1 MPSRRTALQQ
11 LTLLGWAAGA
21 LAARPAPAAPATPA
35 APWPSAPIR
44 ILLVYPPGGVS
55 DVAARAL
62 AELLSQALA
71 TPVRVDYRPGA
82 SGSLG
87 VEALASAAPD
97 GHTLAFSATSPL
109 TLYPQLSRVRYD
121 PQRNIS
127 PVASVML
134 TPSLLVGTPAFS
146 GTGLPD
152 VLAQAHARPGQL
164 RWATTGA
171 GTTGHLVL
179 AQWQRA
185 SGALVSHIPYKGG
198 GQQLA
203 DALAGQFELLS
214 TNVGGLQ
221 LAHIRSGKFKP
232 LAVGA
237 PQRLAALPKVPTW
250 AELGYPL
257 ANLASVFGLFAPA
270 GTPPAVLDRL
280 NAEVNRALGHATLRD
295 PLLAA
300 DNLPTGGSADDF
312 AALIR
317 REQTQHRALLR
328 QVVISLD

>member
-1 MPSRRTALQQ
+1 MNRYRRRC
-11 LTLLGWAAGA
+11 LTCATGLLAGLSGWPAR
-21 LAARPAPAAPATPA
+21 AARSS

-55 DVAARAL
+55 DVAARLL
-62 AELLSQALA
+62 ADQLSVALA
-71 TPVRVDYRPGA
+71 TPVRLEYRPGA

-87 VEALASAAPD
+87 LEALAHAAAD
-97 GHTLAFSATSPL
+97 GYTLAFSALSPL
-109 TLYPQLSRVRYD
+109 TLYPQLARVRYD
-121 PQRNIS
+121 PLHDFA

-134 TPSLLVGTPAFS
+134 TPSLLVATPAFS
-146 GTGLPD
+146 GRSVAGL
-152 VLAQAHARPGQL
+152 LTAARAAPGRL

-171 GTTGHLVL
+171 GITGHLVL

-185 SGALVSHIPYKGG
+185 SGASVSHSPYKGG

-221 LAHIRSGKFKP
+221 LQHLRSGALHP

-237 PQRLAALPKVPTW
+237 PRRLAALPAVPTW
-250 AELGYPL
+250 AELGYPT
-257 ANLASVFGLFAPA
+257 ANLASVFGLLAPA
-270 GTPPAVLDRL
+270 GTPSPVIARL
-280 NAEVNRALGHATLRD
+280 NAAVRRALAAPALRD

-300 DNLPTGGSADDF
+300 NNVPIGGTADDF
-312 AALIR
+312 ARQIR
-317 REQTQHRALLR
+317 QEFVQHTALLR
-328 QVVISLD
+328 ATPITLD